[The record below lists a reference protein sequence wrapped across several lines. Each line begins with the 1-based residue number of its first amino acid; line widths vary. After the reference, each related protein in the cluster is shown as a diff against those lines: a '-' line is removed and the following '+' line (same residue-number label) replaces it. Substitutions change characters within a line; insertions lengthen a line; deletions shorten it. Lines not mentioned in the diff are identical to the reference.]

1 MAARENEADRRPVS
15 IPSGSITI
23 TPSDTTVLSP
33 ICSKLWVGQAAA
45 ADKVKLR
52 LLDGS
57 TPTFNFAAGNIVLDV
72 QFDMVFATGTTL
84 TNSNAVGLFNI

>member
-1 MAARENEADRRPVS
+1 MARENEADRRPVS
-15 IPSGSITI
+15 APAGSISI

-33 ICSKLWVGQAAA
+33 ICSKLWIGNAAA
-45 ADKVKLR
+45 ADTVKLR

-57 TPTFNFAAGNIVLDV
+57 TPTLKFAAGNIELDV

-84 TNSNAVGLFNI
+84 TNSNAVGFFNL

>member
-1 MAARENEADRRPVS
+1 MAREGEADTRAVAA
-15 IPSGSITI
+15 PSGSITI
-23 TPSDTTVLSP
+23 APSDTTVLSP
-33 ICSKLWVGQAAA
+33 VCCKLWIGNAAA

-57 TPTFNFAAGNIVLDV
+57 TPTLNFAAGNVILDV

-84 TNSNAVGLFNI
+84 TNSDAIGFFRH